1 MISAHVQASDA
12 LIWTQRQTCIF
23 PLYARVSSPIMSGF
37 DANRV
42 YSVSTPQRDIPQAAD
57 LPSEAE
63 KALLDFIMQYRVG
76 GDFIYRCVVKRLQES
91 LLTLI

>member
-1 MISAHVQASDA
+1 
-12 LIWTQRQTCIF
+12 
-23 PLYARVSSPIMSGF
+23 MSGF

-42 YSVSTPQRDIPQAAD
+42 YSVSTPQRAISQAAD

-76 GDFIYRCVVKRLQES
+76 GDFIYRCVVKK
-91 LLTLI
+91 I